1 MAGGG
6 AAVAAIA
13 AARQRRI
20 QEAVDAFRLGD
31 ATSPERGRTLGEL
44 GLEQTREIED
54 LFVEGVLVPGQRQG
68 TFYLSEAA
76 YIDRRND
83 RRGLKVVLIA
93 TLIVLAIGLFFAART
108 IPS

>member
-31 ATSPERGRTLGEL
+31 ATSPERARTLGEL
-44 GLEQTREIED
+44 GLAETNEIQD

-76 YIDRRND
+76 YIERRND
-83 RRGLKVVLIA
+83 RRGLKAVLLVVV
-93 TLIVLAIGLFFAART
+93 IVLVIGLFFVART